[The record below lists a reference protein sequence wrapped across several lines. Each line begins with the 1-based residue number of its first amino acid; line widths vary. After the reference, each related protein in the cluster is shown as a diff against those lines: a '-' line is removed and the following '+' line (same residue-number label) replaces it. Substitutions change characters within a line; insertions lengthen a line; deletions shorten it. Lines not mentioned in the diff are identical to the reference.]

1 MFDYKYTTD
10 GSIGPLLASSTP
22 HGTHGT
28 HGPPPATV
36 LRRSDGALHDLPS
49 PGPVPRSCTP
59 VPPSCTAVPL
69 GPCARSFW
77 GLQPLFRTPAGCL
90 SRLEDR
96 RHPSAGWAVEGRP
109 RRRRRRSTLHDKSL
123 RTFSCTMTRCV
134 TLQRFT
140 RMPSGEEGS
149 RKKRGSRSMR
159 STPAPRRPADASVS
173 TPAAATGGCASIRVT
188 STPALLASGGPSCTQ
203 AMSRRTP
210 R

>member
-1 MFDYKYTTD
+1 MFEYKYTTD

-28 HGPPPATV
+28 HGPPPATI

-134 TLQRFT
+134 TLRVGFMAVL
-140 RMPSGEEGS
+140 REAWNAAE
-149 RKKRGSRSMR
+149 
-159 STPAPRRPADASVS
+159 
-173 TPAAATGGCASIRVT
+173 TPAAHFRVAGDPAPAPEGPVDFWRYKFPLSFCVIRLQLFFY
-188 STPALLASGGPSCTQ
+188 AWI
-203 AMSRRTP
+203 R
-210 R
+210 